1 MASSDEEGEI
11 LPQHVTEY
19 YFVDDKENLV
29 SFDILPLPWTEGEV
43 LDGPKTQVFVS
54 GDAENGLQKVYKS
67 VIAWKLELSYVKPVV
82 LVLSKGR
89 KWITLQKPRKS
100 YENTI
105 RTILITIHWLH
116 LIKKNPEASRQFV
129 WNHLRQAFS
138 FYDTEPCEN
147 DLLQHMLLINQTVKR
162 DEDLMKSKYVV
173 TFLEKPS
180 TGQPSHEQ
188 GIQKIM
194 KTGFIV
200 YEDEDNVVNSDGEEV
215 VSSSIFDTVCSIC
228 DNGGT
233 VLCCEGSCLRSFHPT
248 KADGSDSLCQSL
260 GFLNHVQVDALPSF
274 LCKNCLYKQHQ
285 CYACGKL
292 GSSDT
297 SKGQEVFSCSSATCG
312 HFYHP
317 ECVARLLHIGNENEA
332 LKLQATIAVGKSFTC
347 PMHKCYICKQSEDAA
362 VDGLQMA
369 ICRRCPKAYHRK
381 CLPKMI
387 TLEFTT
393 DKNLLRRAWDGLL
406 PENRILIYCMD
417 HKIDGVLGTPG
428 RDHLK
433 FPDLE
438 GREKQD
444 KLEVPSCKGKVTDS
458 IQSMSSEHFAANRP
472 PMKKAKL
479 SQKFGSDIEAY
490 NENTDE
496 KCSRQDFDILKKPIG
511 ETAKNYLE
519 KNFSSD
525 IERHFKTDKSKFLS
539 TKGNT
544 KLNLGLAMCTLG
556 EVSSR
561 SSKIRNTVQT
571 MPMVKPLVTLD
582 MEKGIRTL
590 MKNSASSFN
599 VEEFKKRRQIP
610 VTYAC
615 NPCKMLDKTITFG
628 RVEASVRAVQAALEK
643 LEAGGSIEDAKTIC
657 GPEVLK
663 QIAMW
668 KEKLQV
674 FLAPFLHGMRYTSF
688 GRHFTKL
695 EKLKEIV
702 DRLCWYVQ
710 NGDTIVD
717 FSCGSN
723 DFSCLM
729 KEKLENMG
737 KFCSFKNYDLFR
749 PKNDFNFEQRDWMS
763 INLNELPDGS
773 QLIMGLN
780 PPFGFKASLANMFIN
795 KALQFRP
802 KLIVLIVPEETKR
815 IDKKAPYDLVWEDDR
830 ILSGKS
836 FYLPGSVDVDD
847 KHLEQWN
854 LKSPPLYLWS
864 RRDWAARHK
873 AIAQEHNHIC
883 NAQEEI
889 HRKEHNDNE
898 VRFKHLMEEHND
910 GCDDFFKDMQEC
922 IALSSIF
929 DGVPIVDNNFEP
941 GEVRTLIPPSEHR
954 EGSFPCHCSSSREND
969 DMAPWETD
977 SMCREMEISTP

>member
-1 MASSDEEGEI
+1 MGKRGGSKRTTNKTPLSQNPISLREEVSGKKQTNVKSRLKHEHLQNLAVWVSSEASIPSLAAFFGHRLATD
-11 LPQHVTEY
+11 
-19 YFVDDKENLV
+19 
-29 SFDILPLPWTEGEV
+29 GEV
-43 LDGPKTQVFVS
+43 
-54 GDAENGLQKVYKS
+54 S
-67 VIAWKLELSYVKPVV
+67 VIAPNPSFLPCQRCE
-82 LVLSKGR
+82 
-89 KWITLQKPRKS
+89 
-100 YENTI
+100 
-105 RTILITIHWLH
+105 TILRPGFNCTVHIEKIRAKVRHGCKKPQSLTQNNVVFKCHFCSHGNLKKGTPKGHMKGICPCYTLARGVSCPPK
-116 LIKKNPEASRQFV
+116 LKAPPISKAVKSVSSDTNEDKDKPCNVEVIPLLAIAEEALLMDNPTTPLVRTGRTLLDGNKRKRNKSGSRRSAECNGNSTTTDAEKTVVMRKVAVEKNPEASRQFV

-147 DLLQHMLLINQTVKR
+147 NLLQHMLLINQTVKR

-180 TGQPSHEQ
+180 TGQPSPE

-200 YEDEDNVVNSDGEEV
+200 DEDEDNVVNSDGEEI
-215 VSSSIFDTVCSIC
+215 VSNSIFDTVCSIC

-317 ECVARLLHIGNENEA
+317 ECVSRLLHIGNENEV
-332 LKLQATIAVGKSFTC
+332 LKLQATIAAGKSFTC

-362 VDGLQMA
+362 VHGLQMA
-369 ICRRCPKAYHRK
+369 ICRCCPKAYHRK

-393 DKNLLRRAWDGLL
+393 DKNLLRRAWYGLL

-417 HKIDGVLGTPG
+417 HKIDIVLGTPS

-438 GREKQD
+438 GKEKQD

-479 SQKFGSDIEAY
+479 FQKFGSDIEAY

-519 KNFSSD
+519 KNSSSD
-525 IERHFKTDKSKFLS
+525 IERHLKTDKSKFLP

-544 KLNLGLAMCTLG
+544 KLNLGSAMGTLG

-628 RVEASVRAVQAALEK
+628 WVEASVRAVQAALEK

-663 QIAMW
+663 QIGMW
-668 KEKLQV
+668 KEKLKV

-688 GRHFTKL
+688 GCHFTKL

-717 FSCGSN
+717 YSCGSN

-749 PKNDFNFEQRDWMS
+749 PK
-763 INLNELPDGS
+763 
-773 QLIMGLN
+773 
-780 PPFGFKASLANMFIN
+780 
-795 KALQFRP
+795 
-802 KLIVLIVPEETKR
+802 VLFAFSYITTR
-815 IDKKAPYDLVWEDDR
+815 AA
-830 ILSGKS
+830 IL
-836 FYLPGSVDVDD
+836 F
-847 KHLEQWN
+847 
-854 LKSPPLYLWS
+854 
-864 RRDWAARHK
+864 
-873 AIAQEHNHIC
+873 
-883 NAQEEI
+883 
-889 HRKEHNDNE
+889 
-898 VRFKHLMEEHND
+898 
-910 GCDDFFKDMQEC
+910 
-922 IALSSIF
+922 
-929 DGVPIVDNNFEP
+929 
-941 GEVRTLIPPSEHR
+941 
-954 EGSFPCHCSSSREND
+954 
-969 DMAPWETD
+969 
-977 SMCREMEISTP
+977 